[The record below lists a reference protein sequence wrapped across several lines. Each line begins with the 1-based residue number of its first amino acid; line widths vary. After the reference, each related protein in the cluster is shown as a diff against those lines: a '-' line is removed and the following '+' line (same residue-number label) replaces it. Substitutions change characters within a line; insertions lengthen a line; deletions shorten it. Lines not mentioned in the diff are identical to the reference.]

1 MLLISLGFSDTRA
14 NIVYEIV
21 LKFVDDK
28 TRNYYAIGIV
38 SIVLVVDY
46 FSCF

>member
-1 MLLISLGFSDTRA
+1 MLLISLGYSDTRT

-28 TRNYYAIGIV
+28 TRNHDAIGIV
-38 SIVLVVDY
+38 SIALVVDY